1 MSYWYGKVAQIYL
14 KQRTGTHD
22 VWLEI
27 QWYYRRVDLEDVG
40 VDLATSMGDY
50 ELVLSNHKSFV
61 DMTCVEDHAI
71 ILKYDEGDLKQ
82 HQMPSNTPYHRWNI
96 KITFCRCDTCD
107 RLLYNPTVSQR
118 YCRKCKQ
125 WFNNIC
131 LDTMGRR
138 VDRIPEARIPSMYG
152 DIEWEQ
158 EFLDLLTIPICRGGP
173 YGVVGNGSIYS
184 RTKSLLRHARTHGEL
199 PERWDDILTEADVL
213 QGKDMWYYMCP
224 TCVDVF
230 C

>member
-1 MSYWYGKVAQIYL
+1 
-14 KQRTGTHD
+14 
-22 VWLEI
+22 
-27 QWYYRRVDLEDVG
+27 
-40 VDLATSMGDY
+40 
-50 ELVLSNHKSFV
+50 
-61 DMTCVEDHAI
+61 
-71 ILKYDEGDLKQ
+71 
-82 HQMPSNTPYHRWNI
+82 
-96 KITFCRCDTCD
+96 
-107 RLLYNPTVSQR
+107 
-118 YCRKCKQ
+118 
-125 WFNNIC
+125 
-131 LDTMGRR
+131 MGRR